1 MTVGETFT
9 ARGAAGVEALVIA
22 PLTLQEGPGID
33 KKPGRAGI
41 FYPVIRRVAVMQT
54 TSRRSPL
61 SRSPRSIFCA
71 IHATIPP
78 VNTPEIPPRSRTART
93 DPRSR
98 AVAILARVNADG
110 TFVSHELSRELADG
124 GLGEHERN
132 LLQKLVKGVIE
143 NRAYLDSVL
152 SPYLSKG
159 LDSLPSKV
167 REALRLGAYQIL
179 FLDRIHAGTAV
190 NASVDITK
198 QLAGPKLGNVVNAV
212 LRRLL
217 REGVPPVAGETP
229 LQRIAREQSHPEWLV
244 SHWIEALGEGEAEE
258 LCRFNNSTWRL
269 FIRVNT
275 LRATPAEC
283 WAQLAA
289 EGVAVSPGTWCADVG
304 VIDRLPPGR
313 KLDELESFKRGLFV
327 VHDESSALIARLVD
341 PRPGETVLDV
351 CAAPGGK
358 TVHLAALMRNN
369 GRIVAC
375 DRSALRLRLV
385 EEACRRLGV
394 SIVETHCGAGDRL
407 GLDLLAD
414 RVLVDAPCSGLG
426 VIGRRPDIRWHRK
439 PEKFAE
445 FHALQG
451 AILRGAAERVKPGG
465 RLVYSTCTT
474 AQAEN
479 EATVAVFLAEFPDFR
494 VVPVTADIVPAPV
507 VTREGFLRTWPQRH
521 KMGGAFGVVM
531 ERSPRGS

>member
-1 MTVGETFT
+1 MRTMNR
-9 ARGAAGVEALVIA
+9 RGR
-22 PLTLQEGPGID
+22 P
-33 KKPGRAGI
+33 
-41 FYPVIRRVAVMQT
+41 
-54 TSRRSPL
+54 
-61 SRSPRSIFCA
+61 SRSTRSIFGA
-71 IHATIPP
+71 IHATIAA
-78 VNTPEIPPRSRTART
+78 VNTPEIRPRSRTVRS

-98 AVAILARVNADG
+98 AVAILARVNTDG
-110 TFVSHELSRELADG
+110 AFVSHELSRELADRD
-124 GLGEHERN
+124 LGEHERN

-159 LDSLPSKV
+159 LDSLPAKV
-167 REALRLGAYQIL
+167 REALRLGAYQVL

-198 QLAGPKLGNVVNAV
+198 RLAGPKLGNVVNAV

-217 REGVPPVAGETP
+217 REGVTPVTGETT

-244 SHWIEALGEGEAEE
+244 SHWIEQLGESEAEE

-269 FIRVNT
+269 CARVNT

-283 WAQLAA
+283 WAELTA
-289 EGVAVSPGTWCADVG
+289 EGVTVSPGTWCADIG
-304 VIDRLPPGR
+304 AIDRLPPGR
-313 KLDELESFKRGLFV
+313 KLDELRSFQQGLFV
-327 VHDESSALIARLVD
+327 VHDESSALIAHLVD
-341 PRPGETVLDV
+341 PQPGETVIDV

-358 TVHLAALMRNN
+358 TAHLAALMGNV

-375 DRSALRLRLV
+375 DRSPLRLRLI
-385 EEACRRLGV
+385 EEACPRLGI
-394 SIVETHCGAGDRL
+394 SIVETYCGAGERL

-439 PEKFAE
+439 PEKFVE
-445 FHALQG
+445 FHALQV
-451 AILRGAAERVKPGG
+451 AILRGAAEQVKPGG

-474 AQAEN
+474 ARAEN
-479 EATVAVFLAEFPDFR
+479 EATIAAFLAASPEFKL
-494 VVPVTADIVPAPV
+494 VPVTAAIAPAAV
-507 VTREGFLRTWPQRH
+507 VTPEGFLRTWPHRH
-521 KMGGAFGVVM
+521 HMGGAFGAVM
-531 ERSPRGS
+531 ERASRVITGQDLKVPIESA